1 MIIYVKNIS
10 HYFVIEVGTNPM
22 NQIISTHKH
31 QQKPVE
37 DILDFCTTMGSR
49 LIESGANLER
59 VQLAVER
66 ISRAYG
72 LTDVSLI
79 LLSTNISLSAR
90 DQTGYYA
97 IRQKSIPP
105 LKIQVNRLQSLNS
118 LCYEVARQTPS
129 PKDLKGLLDNA
140 SRVKEYSDLQI
151 LLGRL
156 CAMSCLCLMFGGQI
170 REVFCALIVITVMHF
185 TLHLLEFLGID
196 KILSNTL
203 VMWIATTVICLLTG
217 LGIASNKPAL
227 IITATMLVIP
237 GVPLVN
243 AMRNILCG
251 NEMNGILQT
260 ARATVETFA
269 LAMGIYLSILMFAK
283 GTGIDGPVVS
293 SLTNPF
299 ILITLSFIASCGFGV
314 IFGLKTRDLW
324 MAGLGGMLTR
334 ITMLLMAPVSSRL
347 FIVTVSAFVASVYA
361 EVLATIHKK
370 PSTYYIYPTIIPLI
384 PGDLFFYALM
394 GVYNHDPMMV
404 RMNGL
409 NCALTLASMS
419 IGFVLSF
426 VAAHYIRMMNYKP
439 VNSHHRK

>member
-1 MIIYVKNIS
+1 
-10 HYFVIEVGTNPM
+10 
-22 NQIISTHKH
+22 
-31 QQKPVE
+31 
-37 DILDFCTTMGSR
+37 
-49 LIESGANLER
+49 
-59 VQLAVER
+59 
-66 ISRAYG
+66 
-72 LTDVSLI
+72 
-79 LLSTNISLSAR
+79 
-90 DQTGYYA
+90 
-97 IRQKSIPP
+97 
-105 LKIQVNRLQSLNS
+105 
-118 LCYEVARQTPS
+118 
-129 PKDLKGLLDNA
+129 
-140 SRVKEYSDLQI
+140 
-151 LLGRL
+151 
-156 CAMSCLCLMFGGQI
+156 
-170 REVFCALIVITVMHF
+170 
-185 TLHLLEFLGID
+185 
-196 KILSNTL
+196 
-203 VMWIATTVICLLTG
+203 
-217 LGIASNKPAL
+217 
-227 IITATMLVIP
+227 
-237 GVPLVN
+237 
-243 AMRNILCG
+243 MRNILCG

-439 VNSHHRK
+439 VNSHHRE